1 MINDQRFGR
10 RIAGRMR
17 AVVALVLVLI
27 TATTAARIATAAV
40 GPRATM
46 TVSVVDGDFVETC
59 DRALGVLARIGRTM
73 SNRDANLIDD
83 SRAIAGLGRN
93 ASELQAIIRSTSDA
107 VLPEALQDVID
118 ALSAFITVTAD
129 SPRAAD
135 LRAVAVNAVTGF
147 TKICPLHN
155 GGFESGLAGWSV
167 TGASITLIPA
177 SHSGAFAAR
186 LTSDGKAAVL
196 ATLRD
201 AVTTTYRN
209 GYSVALWVRSNSPTS
224 VTLRLTERRGATV
237 VGGTQRSANIDTAW
251 RVLTLSHHVVAP
263 GSSLDVVVTE
273 TGSAAGAS
281 LDIDDVGVVHR

>member
-1 MINDQRFGR
+1 MINDQGLSHRMAR
-10 RIAGRMR
+10 RMR

-27 TATTAARIATAAV
+27 TATTATRIATAAV
-40 GPRATM
+40 APRATL
-46 TVSVVDGDFVETC
+46 TGSVVDGDFVETC
-59 DRALGVLARIGRTM
+59 DRALGVLARIGKTM

-83 SRAIAGLGRN
+83 RRATAELGRST
-93 ASELQAIIRSTSDA
+93 SELQAISRSTSDA
-107 VLPEALQDVID
+107 VLPETLQDVID
-118 ALSAFITVTAD
+118 AVSAFNTVTAD

-135 LRAVAVNAVTGF
+135 LRAVAANAVTGF
-147 TKICPLHN
+147 TKTCPVHN

-167 TGASITLIPA
+167 IGASIALTPT

-186 LTSDGKAAVL
+186 LTSDGKAAVE
-196 ATLRD
+196 ATLKD

-224 VTLRLTERRGATV
+224 VTLRLTERRSATV
-237 VGGTQRSANIDTAW
+237 VGGTQRSANIDTVW
-251 RVLTLSHHVVAP
+251 RALTLSYHVVAP